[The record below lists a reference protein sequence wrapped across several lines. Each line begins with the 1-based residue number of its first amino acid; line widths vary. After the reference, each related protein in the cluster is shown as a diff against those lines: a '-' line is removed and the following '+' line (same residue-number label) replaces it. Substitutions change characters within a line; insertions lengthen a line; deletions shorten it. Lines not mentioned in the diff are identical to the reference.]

1 MNKSQLPRFAIV
13 ASLFVF
19 GAPALSVNEVWAA
32 ADAQPAETK
41 SAPVKRSSPSIAW
54 KKVPVAEQAILAPLE
69 SEWSKMPGHQQRK
82 LLGAA
87 KEYPKLSPVEQERFK
102 ERLQSW
108 SALTPAQRT
117 AARDKYQSLSSLP
130 PARQQELKARWLQE
144 KSADKTTKQSS
155 DAIVT
160 PAPSTVPTPPSAK

>member
-19 GAPALSVNEVWAA
+19 GTLAVPVNEVWAA
-32 ADAQPAETK
+32 ADAPQADTK
-41 SAPVKRSSPSIAW
+41 SSPTKRSSPSIAW
-54 KKVPVAEQAILAPLE
+54 KKVPAAEQGVLAPLE

-102 ERLQSW
+102 ERLRSW

-130 PARQQELKARWLQE
+130 PERQRELKARWLQE
-144 KSADKTTKQSS
+144 KSADPSAKQTPNA
-155 DAIVT
+155 DVT
-160 PAPSTVPTPPSAK
+160 AAPPTGTTPPSAK